1 MKPKTIWCHEYK
13 TMPSP
18 SISIWEPAALPSPVW
33 SYALHSSY
41 LNKYTGEV
49 PSSHQTSRLPEI
61 ELNTEELF
69 TVQKIVFFTFPIIW
83 GVNSNCINFN
93 QFSIFLPKYL
103 LVIYFC
109 EIIIVLVLVF
119 HVAFSL
125 FETRTKQDIF
135 SCDLRDGRLTAEWA
149 EVRHFTM

>member
-1 MKPKTIWCHEYK
+1 M
-13 TMPSP
+13 
-18 SISIWEPAALPSPVW
+18 
-33 SYALHSSY
+33 
-41 LNKYTGEV
+41 
-49 PSSHQTSRLPEI
+49 
-61 ELNTEELF
+61 
-69 TVQKIVFFTFPIIW
+69 QKIVFFTFPIIW

-93 QFSIFLPKYL
+93 QFSIFLPKYP

-135 SCDLRDGRLTAEWA
+135 SSDFRSGRLTAESGRRFA
-149 EVRHFTM
+149 ISRCKVRTVQVRRKRVGGV